1 MVRGYDPASGRL
13 GARFR
18 SAPARLHQA
27 ALVGQHDELDPV
39 PDAELHEDPPDVS
52 LDGRLAEVQ
61 LVTYLGVGQ
70 AAYDQSHDL
79 AFPVGEQVKAGGPGH
94 GWEPRPVAQPTPR
107 PPGYGPGHAR

>member
-39 PDAELHEDPPDVS
+39 RDAELHEDPPDVS

-61 LVTYLGVGQ
+61 LVTYSALDKPRTTSPMTSRSRSV
-70 AAYDQSHDL
+70 SKSR
-79 AFPVGEQVKAGGPGH
+79 PAGGAMLVISG
-94 GWEPRPVAQPTPR
+94 RVAN
-107 PPGYGPGHAR
+107 